1 MSTRSS
7 GPSSIAVDAMGSDLG
22 PSEMVAAAALALN
35 TLDSIDPIILVG
47 DEAQLGPLLTEAGL
61 GDHPKIS
68 IHHASEVIE
77 MHDKPL
83 QALKRKRDSSM
94 VRAIELV
101 KSGEAKVVVSCGN
114 TGSLM
119 AGGTLRLRTLEGIER
134 PALAMVIPNK
144 TEHFILIDVGANPS
158 AKPEHLVHN
167 AILGSHYAHV
177 SLGIA
182 RPRVGLLS
190 IGTEEGKGSERI
202 TATHELL
209 KKLDGLIDYRGP
221 IEGFHV
227 FDNAVDVIVTDGF
240 TGNVL
245 LKTMESL
252 FKLLSD
258 YLKEELMQNPLRKF
272 GAFLSK
278 GAFINMKDQLSPDNY
293 GGAPLLGLKGNI
305 LKAHGSS
312 NRTAVMH
319 AIRIAHEMIAA
330 DFTQHIITDIEA
342 ANALIAQPVA

>member
-7 GPSSIAVDAMGSDLG
+7 GPSSIAVDAMGADLG
-22 PSEMVAAAALALN
+22 PSEMVAGAALALS
-35 TLDSIDPIILVG
+35 TLDNLDPIIMVG
-47 DEAQLGPLLTEAGL
+47 DEAQLVPLLAEAGL
-61 GDHPKIS
+61 SDHPQIS
-68 IHHASEVIE
+68 IRHASEVIE
-77 MHDKPL
+77 MDDKPL

-94 VRAIELV
+94 LRAIELV

-119 AGGTLRLRTLEGIER
+119 AGGTLRLRTLDGIER
-134 PALAMVIPNK
+134 PALAMVVPK
-144 TEHFILIDVGANPS
+144 KADHFILVDAGANPA

-167 AILGSHYAHV
+167 AILGSHYANV
-177 SLGIA
+177 SLGIG

-190 IGTEEGKGSERI
+190 IGTEEGKGNELV
-202 TATHELL
+202 TETHELL
-209 KKLDGLIDYRGP
+209 KKLGSLIDYRGP

-227 FDNAVDVIVTDGF
+227 FDNAVDVVVADGF

-245 LKTMESL
+245 LKASESL
-252 FKLLSD
+252 FKLLSG
-258 YLKEELMQNPLRKF
+258 YLREELARNMIRKL

-278 GAFINMKDQLSPDNY
+278 GAFMTMKQQLSPDNY

-305 LKAHGSS
+305 LKGHGSS
-312 NRTAVMH
+312 NRTSVMH

-330 DFTQHIITDIEA
+330 DFNRHIITDIEV
-342 ANALIAQPVA
+342 ANDLIARPVA

>member
-1 MSTRSS
+1 
-7 GPSSIAVDAMGSDLG
+7 
-22 PSEMVAAAALALN
+22 MVAAAALALK
-35 TLDSIDPIILVG
+35 TLDSTDPIILVG

-190 IGTEEGKGSERI
+190 IGTEEGKGKYTEVLQQAAARWDTTI
-202 TATHELL
+202 EHE
-209 KKLDGLIDYRGP
+209 KLDREILARCGSRYHPSHADPIPPRAPGLQ
-221 IEGFHV
+221 F
-227 FDNAVDVIVTDGF
+227 
-240 TGNVL
+240 
-245 LKTMESL
+245 
-252 FKLLSD
+252 
-258 YLKEELMQNPLRKF
+258 
-272 GAFLSK
+272 
-278 GAFINMKDQLSPDNY
+278 
-293 GGAPLLGLKGNI
+293 
-305 LKAHGSS
+305 
-312 NRTAVMH
+312 
-319 AIRIAHEMIAA
+319 
-330 DFTQHIITDIEA
+330 
-342 ANALIAQPVA
+342 